1 MDEENKIVTVVEL
14 DTQQAQQEL
23 VKLNAT
29 VSNSTKTLEE
39 RIEAKNKAVEIQ
51 NQLAQKTIKTLE
63 ENATSLSGVI
73 GKEKEYEKV
82 VAKLSSEKLKALKVN
97 ETSNVQLDRLRDAS
111 SKFTAK
117 VKAQEAEE
125 KRLRESTIDLN
136 SSFEEVYGSLQPLN
150 TRMGEA
156 EDRLYELSLAGKTA
170 GQEYKDLLKIVAE
183 YKRTQ
188 QETDRVVDAAS
199 TNLSQRF
206 AGAAGVAATAVQ
218 AGTSGLALLGIE
230 GETTEKTLLQ
240 VQAAMSFADS
250 IKGLSEMG
258 GQYSAFK
265 STIVAAYLSIT
276 TAKTADAI
284 STEAG
289 IVVENQSTLSKVKG
303 TVATGAQT
311 TATVIATGV
320 QWLWNAAVTAN
331 PIVALVVALA
341 AAAAGIYYFT
351 KMLMDSSEANDIAA
365 AGTEKLEKSLD
376 KESLTLART
385 GVAVREKNKQTLAMA
400 KANGDSTDSI
410 RKLEKK
416 LIDEQ
421 IATDKASTTTARN
434 TFIQESN
441 NLAKLKAS
449 DAADSVIKARQ
460 KEVSASK
467 DTFLREN
474 QQLADSLK
482 QKSQLIKD
490 QEVEKATERTE
501 AKKKAVEDRKEA
513 IKEADEA
520 KKKAIKDSQDAKVR
534 REKEVKDAYEL
545 KKREAKSAI
554 DLEEVDLDSKKKKNP
569 KGDTLQQEK
578 DLLTKKR
585 DLELM
590 NTELIKS
597 EKFAIEAR
605 YAQMEVDLVTKTET
619 DKREARKIATELEM
633 EDKRLKLDTD
643 QEIRKIDFEST
654 SKTILEK
661 NAFDIAQLQEQT
673 NLELSNINLTE
684 QERVRIKKESES
696 AISVMNKQ
704 AQAANKKSV
713 DQQAS
718 DGIDALAESFG
729 IAKEVA
735 VAKMIMAAP
744 EAIGNVWK
752 VAATKLTIPG
762 MIAHGVL
769 GTATTVVPIVKG
781 LADIK
786 KTRFP
791 GKKGGGGSSSS
802 GSISSS
808 TGGGSVAKVSIGDL
822 AANNAAQLGIDPS
835 IKSAAT
841 SDASNNVLGSSSNNI
856 LFSEGKYSDFK
867 KQVEFKEIKT
877 SI

>member
-1 MDEENKIVTVVEL
+1 MNEENKIVTVVEL

-63 ENATSLSGVI
+63 ENVKSLNGVI
-73 GKEKEYEKV
+73 GKEREYEKV
-82 VAKLSSEKLKALKVN
+82 VAKLSSEKLKALKQN
-97 ETSNVQLDRLRDAS
+97 EQAIVQLDKLNQAND
-111 SKFTAK
+111 KVVAK
-117 VKAQEAEE
+117 TNAQEGAV
-125 KRLRESTIDLN
+125 KTLKTQLREAVIEQGKMAAKYGETST
-136 SSFEEVYGSLQPLN
+136 
-150 TRMGEA
+150 EA
-156 EDRLYELSLAGKTA
+156 IRAAKA
-170 GQEYKDLLKIVAE
+170 VAE
-183 YKRTQ
+183 LKDQ
-188 QETDRVVDAAS
+188 VSFNADLVAS
-199 TNLSQRF
+199 FDPDQKFKAL
-206 AGAAGVAATAVQ
+206 GAATEIAGTGIQGVTSGMALFGDTSAAT
-218 AGTSGLALLGIE
+218 
-230 GETTEKTLLQ
+230 EKALLQ
-240 VQAAMSFADS
+240 VQAAMSFSQALS
-250 IKGLSEMG
+250 QLSGLG
-258 GQYSAFK
+258 DQYKIFK

-276 TAKTADAI
+276 TAKAADVVA
-284 STEAG
+284 TEASV
-289 IVVENQSTLSKVKG
+289 VVENQSTLSKVKG

-320 QWLWNAAVTAN
+320 QWLWNAAITAN

-341 AAAAGIYYFT
+341 AAGAGIYYFT

-365 AGTEKLEKSLD
+365 AGTEKLEKSLN
-376 KESLTLART
+376 KESLALART
-385 GVAVREKNKQTLAMA
+385 GVSVREKNKQTLAMA
-400 KANGDSTDSI
+400 KANGDSSDSI

-421 IATDKASTTTARN
+421 IATDKASATTARN
-434 TFIQESN
+434 TFVQERN

-449 DAADSVIKARQ
+449 DASDEVIKARE
-460 KEVSASK
+460 KEVEVAYQ
-467 DTFLREN
+467 TFQREN
-474 QQLADSLK
+474 KQLDSSYK
-482 QKSQLIKD
+482 QRAQIVKD

-501 AKKKAVEDRKEA
+501 AKKKAAEDRREA
-513 IKEADEA
+513 IKESEEA
-520 KKKAIKDSQDAKVR
+520 KKKAIKDSQDAKAR
-534 REKEVKDAYEL
+534 REKEAKETYEL
-545 KKREAKSAI
+545 KKREAQAAI
-554 DLEEVDLDSKKKKNP
+554 DLAEVNLDSKKKKDP

-578 DLLTKKR
+578 DLLTQKK
-585 DLELM
+585 DFELM
-590 NTELIKS
+590 NTELLES

-605 YAQMEVDLVTKTET
+605 YAQMKVDLVTKTET
-619 DKREARKIATELEM
+619 DKREALRVATELEM

-643 QEIRKIDFEST
+643 QEIRRINFENES
-654 SKTILEK
+654 STILEK

-673 NLELSNINLTE
+673 NLELSNLNLTT
-684 QERVRIKKESES
+684 QEKVRIQKE
-696 AISVMNKQ
+696 ADATIRVMNKQ
-704 AQAANKKSV
+704 ADAANKRSV

-744 EAIGNVWK
+744 EAIGNSFK
-752 VAATKLTIPG
+752 NAAAVYAPPTSQIMG
-762 MIAHGVL
+762 AL
-769 GTATTVVPIVKG
+769 GAATTVVPIIKG

-856 LFSEGKYSDFK
+856 LFSEGKYSEFK
-867 KQVEFKEIKT
+867 KQVEFKETKT